1 MSDLRLASEFPDITI
16 EEWEKAAVK
25 ALRGDDL
32 GTLKTKLYEGFTVNP
47 LYTKADAS
55 ITAPL
60 SGHVGARPF
69 MRGKRPADPSSPWT
83 IIQFLDHLDL
93 EEAGRQLKEDHTNGV
108 KAFWLQFG
116 GNIPYGGAFIGAR
129 KVETLERVFEDVPL
143 EDVEIY
149 VSGGFDTVP
158 GAGLVT
164 ALVEKR
170 GTPPAKIKGS
180 AGLDPLSVIAASGY
194 VPAERDRALVDAV
207 DAATYFR
214 EKAYGWRPFLASC
227 RAWHQ
232 AGGSAREELGF
243 TLSAAVSYWRAL
255 IDAGWPLDEAADAI
269 AFSLTADADLF
280 LTIAKFRAMRAL
292 WARVTDAAGLLPARP
307 KLIAEMSFRMVAE
320 RAPYVNLL
328 RATAAAFGAGLGGAE
343 AVLLIPFNTRHG
355 TPDAFARRLARNTH
369 LILQEEARLGRVA
382 DAAGG
387 SYYVEHLTH
396 KLAAA
401 AWEEFR
407 STEAE
412 GGLLTA
418 LEKGTIGRKLTDVS
432 LRRYTNLARNKD
444 KLTGVSSFPNL
455 EEEPLFSR
463 PEDLAID
470 LTALDEEGQVPN
482 LPRAE
487 KGKRFAAIVAAAT
500 NGATLKGLERACE
513 TLMER
518 FDFIPSTSQREAEPF
533 ELLRQAAD
541 RAMSRVGTRPPI
553 YLANLGQ
560 LADYNARS
568 SWAKSFFAAGGI
580 EALDEG
586 GFTDIEHLVRGF
598 QQSPAP
604 VVCICASDKTLGEM
618 TGVAAAL
625 KDAGA
630 VAIYLVADPA
640 SLARLTDDQK
650 RGLDRIIYDGCNMLK
665 TLWELQDMMRVE
677 DLGEADSDEFDD
689 EDAAGDETPK
699 VNGS

>member
-16 EEWEKAAVK
+16 EEWEKAALK
-25 ALRGDDL
+25 ALRGGDL
-32 GTLKTKLYEGFTVNP
+32 RALKTELYEGFTVNP

-60 SGHVGARPF
+60 SGHVGVSPF

-83 IIQFLDHLDL
+83 IIQLLDHLDL
-93 EEAGRQLKEDHTNGV
+93 EEAARQLKEDHANGV

-143 EDVEIY
+143 EDIEIY
-149 VSGGFDTVP
+149 VSGGFDTGP

-164 ALVEKR
+164 ALIEKR

-255 IDAGWPLDEAADAI
+255 IDAGWPLDEAANAI

-292 WARVTDAAGLLPARP
+292 WARVTEAAGLPPVEPR
-307 KLIAEMSFRMVAE
+307 LIAEMSFRMVAE
-320 RAPYVNLL
+320 RDPYVNLL
-328 RATAAAFGAGLGGAE
+328 RATVAAFGAGLGGAE

-387 SYYVEHLTH
+387 SYYVEQLTH

-412 GGLLTA
+412 GGLLAA
-418 LEKGTIGRKLTDVS
+418 LEKGMIGRKLTDVS
-432 LRRYTNLARNKD
+432 LRRYANLARNKD

-470 LTALDEEGQVPN
+470 LTALDEEGQIPN

-487 KGKRFAAIVAAAT
+487 KGKRFAAIVTAAT

-533 ELLRQAAD
+533 EQLRQAAD

-586 GFTDIEHLVRGF
+586 GFTDIEHLVRSF

-604 VVCICASDKTLGEM
+604 VVCICASDKTFSEM

-677 DLGEADSDEFDD
+677 DLGEADSDDFED
-689 EDAAGDETPK
+689 EDADETPK